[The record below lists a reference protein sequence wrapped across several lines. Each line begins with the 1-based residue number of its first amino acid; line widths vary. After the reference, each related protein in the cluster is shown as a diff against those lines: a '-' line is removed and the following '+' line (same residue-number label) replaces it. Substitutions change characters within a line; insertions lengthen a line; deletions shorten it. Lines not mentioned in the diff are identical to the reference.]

1 MQTCAGEGAGG
12 PQPGQRRTRE
22 MRMLNAP
29 RVRSLQE
36 RHASIER
43 RIAEEDG
50 RPQPDAGELMRLK
63 REKLRLKDELERLRR
78 DAPRPS

>member
-1 MQTCAGEGAGG
+1 
-12 PQPGQRRTRE
+12 
-22 MRMLNAP
+22 MLYAP
-29 RVRSLQE
+29 RVRSLEE

-50 RPQPDAGELMRLK
+50 RPRPDETELARLK

-78 DAPRPS
+78 DEGN